1 METSSAV
8 ALTSCC
14 TVASSHLS
22 CELAT
27 VKGRNNEKR
36 LKQLFDEIDGGLI
49 VHL

>member
-8 ALTSCC
+8 ALAS
-14 TVASSHLS
+14 TVAISHLS
-22 CELAT
+22 CDFAT
-27 VKGRNNEKR
+27 VKGRNNEKP